1 MVLATCSITAKD
13 TFVVLV
19 FSFVILFQTGDWTV
33 EQNMFIMERD
43 RYIYIYMSVNIY
55 ITYTKLDVA
64 SNS

>member
-33 EQNMFIMERD
+33 ELNMFIMERERD
-43 RYIYIYMSVNIY
+43 IYIYIYVGKYLYNIY
-55 ITYTKLDVA
+55 KTGRSL
-64 SNS
+64 